1 MGASAIV
8 VLCVK
13 ENKPTKIITMPKKV
27 QSKAKKM
34 SDIKK
39 IVKPSTKP
47 VLSTKGLSS
56 NWLQFKGN
64 VSGAL
69 KATAP
74 CEEKKRVKTK
84 KRKPSKVVALD
95 CEMVADENGQDML
108 ARVSIVDFNL
118 ECIYDKFVKPT
129 SKVVDYRTRFSGIR
143 AQDIENG
150 EDFAKVQQEVRA
162 LLHNKFLIGHGLRN
176 DLNVLQFGHHLKLIR
191 DTSMYKPF
199 REISDG
205 KTPSLRKLAQHFL
218 GESIQEGEHNS
229 IQDAAAAMKLYK
241 KFRQEW
247 ETSLFARFNKSPKKL
262 EIK

>member
-1 MGASAIV
+1 
-8 VLCVK
+8 
-13 ENKPTKIITMPKKV
+13 MPKKLKLKDKKKEEV
-27 QSKAKKM
+27 SQISKI
-34 SDIKK
+34 D
-39 IVKPSTKP
+39 KPSIKP
-47 VLSTKGLSS
+47 ELSRKGLSS

-64 VSGAL
+64 TVGVF
-69 KATAP
+69 KAKAA
-74 CEEKKRVKTK
+74 CSEEKKPPKPK

-150 EDFAKVQQEVRA
+150 EDFAKVQQEVREI
-162 LLHNKFLIGHGLRN
+162 LHNKFLIGHGLRN

-191 DTSMYKPF
+191 DTSMYKQF

-218 GESIQEGEHNS
+218 GETIQEGEHNS
-229 IQDAAAAMKLYK
+229 VQDAAAAMKLYK
-241 KFRQEW
+241 KFRKEW
-247 ETSLFARFNKSPKKL
+247 ETSLFSKFNKSDKKL